1 MKKFFLMSFVAL
13 LAMTMVS
20 CLGLGYRGN
29 TLADDTP
36 TQVTDTNQVTKMQ
49 PFGRVDIEGA
59 FKVIYEQG
67 SEYSVRVEASELALK
82 QMTVYVEDSVLCI
95 HESRYEPATPLDDVK
110 VYVTAPDLFK
120 INLLGSGM
128 FAADNAITV
137 DTCLIVI
144 VMGSGMVQLASVD
157 CHGKAIFS
165 VDEGTNLELGHLKA
179 EETIASID
187 GSGNINLGSLECKFL
202 RADVTGSGCLNCDN
216 INADE
221 AEINITGSGN
231 VNLKG
236 TVKNVTKEI
245 TGKGLLNIT
254 HATSAD
260 SVK

>member
-1 MKKFFLMSFVAL
+1 MKELFMMSLVAL
-13 LAMTMVS
+13 VTMTMMS
-20 CLGLGYRGN
+20 CLGVGFGSGKID
-29 TLADDTP
+29 ATP

-49 PFGRVDIEGA
+49 PFGKVDIEGA

-67 SEYSVRVEASELALK
+67 TEYSVRVEASELALK
-82 QMTVYVEDSVLCI
+82 EMTVYVEDSVLCI
-95 HESRYEPATPLDDVK
+95 HESLYEPATPLDDVK
-110 VYVTAPDLFK
+110 IYVTAPDLFK
-120 INLLGSGM
+120 INLLGSGS
-128 FAADNAITV
+128 FAAENAIDV

-144 VMGSGMVQLASVD
+144 VMGSGKVQLSSAN

-165 VDEGTNLELGHLKA
+165 VDEGTNLDLGHLKA

-202 RADVTGSGCLNCDN
+202 WADVTGSGSLNCDN

-221 AEINITGSGN
+221 AEINITGNGN

-245 TGKGLLNIT
+245 TGSGKLNIT
-254 HATSAD
+254 GATTAD
-260 SVK
+260 